1 MCPDIGLLPSLARL
15 LKTDLNGLFCFQQDL
30 SPQGISG
37 QMLAA
42 FLSKLERDGEL
53 EYLRD
58 DARFHSLIGEFREK
72 LNGRM

>member
-1 MCPDIGLLPSLARL
+1 
-15 LKTDLNGLFCFQQDL
+15 
-30 SPQGISG
+30 
-37 QMLAA
+37 MLAA
-42 FLSKLERDGEL
+42 FLSELERDGEL